1 MLPARHRALAR
12 RVGRAA
18 RRDIIRAPALQNC
31 ATRLLHIRRRRGL
44 RRRRE
49 ASVAFGRHGVEL
61 AVRASN
67 SADGAA
73 ALANLVA
80 AAGANKE
87 LALARRDRALLRCV
101 EDGASDDELCLQA
114 CRGLGNLTF
123 GWGVDAIKEAIG
135 GRGATAVVA
144 AARRPSAAL
153 FRWAAHAAHN
163 FAVRSAAMLDLG
175 AAGAT
180 AALLEG
186 LRAHAATPRAQEAGC
201 KALAYVVLDHDANR
215 AAAVDAGALEAAA
228 AALRA
233 HAADLAVVEAALTL
247 LCCAV
252 GSDAG
257 AADLAA
263 RCGAHTAAI
272 AALTTHCAAPAAGA
286 LASSALWRL
295 ACLTR
300 TILESAAVD
309 RRAAV
314 AAELEGAGV
323 RALFASEATTRRRW
337 CAARS
342 TPASRCSVTRRRS
355 RRRRPPPTAGARPR
369 RGGRAHRLRRRVPG
383 HHRRGGVAL
392 RFVGRRGGLLVRR
405 VARGVRRA
413 ARSLREQADG
423 L

>member
-1 MLPARHRALAR
+1 M
-12 RVGRAA
+12 
-18 RRDIIRAPALQNC
+18 
-31 ATRLLHIRRRRGL
+31 
-44 RRRRE
+44 
-49 ASVAFGRHGVEL
+49 

-87 LALARRDRALLRCV
+87 LALAHGAIDALLRCV

-163 FAVRSAAMLDLG
+163 FAVRSAAMQADLG

-233 HAADLAVVEAALTL
+233 HAADVAVVEAALTL

-272 AALTTHCAAPAAGA
+272 AALSTHCAAPAAGD

-300 TILESAAVD
+300 AILESAEVD

-314 AAELEGAGV
+314 AAELEGQRRA
-323 RALFASEATTRRRW
+323 RALCVRGDAAAAEGAQRGRRLPL
-337 CAARS
+337 AAR
-342 TPASRCSVTRRRS
+342 
-355 RRRRPPPTAGARPR
+355 
-369 RGGRAHRLRRRVPG
+369 
-383 HHRRGGVAL
+383 
-392 RFVGRRGGLLVRR
+392 
-405 VARGVRRA
+405 
-413 ARSLREQADG
+413 
-423 L
+423 

>member
-1 MLPARHRALAR
+1 MADLAASALAKCFQP
-12 RVGRAA
+12 GTALSPAESSALLAA
-18 RRDIIRAPALQNC
+18 AYSCAALQNC
-31 ATRLLHIRRRRGL
+31 AIRLLRSESARLEKDH
-44 RRRRE
+44 E

-87 LALARRDRALLRCV
+87 LALAHGAIDALLRCV

-153 FRWAAHAAHN
+153 FRWAAHAVHN
-163 FAVRSAAMLDLG
+163 FAVRSAAMQADLG
-175 AAGAT
+175 AAGAP

-215 AAAVDAGALEAAA
+215 AAAVDGGALEAAA

-233 HAADLAVVEAALTL
+233 HAADVAVVEAALTL

-257 AADLAA
+257 AADVAA

-272 AALTTHCAAPAAGA
+272 AALTTHCASPAAGE

-300 TILESAAVD
+300 AILESAEVD

-323 RALFASEATTRRRW
+323 RALFASEATTRRRKVRSEVDA
-337 CAARS
+337 CLSLLGDAPAEPPAPPAADGGSPAGDEEAAR
-342 TPASRCSVTRRRS
+342 TASDDASKATTDEAAS
-355 RRRRPPPTAGARPR
+355 PSASSKS
-369 RGGRAHRLRRRVPG
+369 RGG
-383 HHRRGGVAL
+383 
-392 RFVGRRGGLLVRR
+392 GRCG
-405 VARGVRRA
+405 
-413 ARSLREQADG
+413 
-423 L
+423 